1 MQKIEKDHVLEVR
14 RYLLTVQE
22 NIISMVNNYDKQNF
36 LKDEWSRKEGG
47 GGISCILE
55 NLNFLYSGEKNE
67 KITSNLNGIF

>member
-47 GGISCILE
+47 GGMITSTMRK
-55 NLNFLYSGEKNE
+55 NLNQQGRVVWQR
-67 KITSNLNGIF
+67 